1 MLTVVAP
8 AEQLTPDQELEL
20 SKRLAQWR
28 RQPLSPEELA
38 GLLPKVSDPAL
49 ALAIG
54 ERLGMAGPQAFELIG
69 PLCQQLGLRSELI
82 RALSICHHPDAKQQL
97 LQWLPQAG
105 ELEPEVLRALGC
117 WGNGID
123 LSIIANA
130 LDAPGQQHRLAG
142 IELLTFRCRRISTE
156 QLLSLCEPLLDD
168 LRAEVV
174 IATLRLLQRRD
185 EPEILQRI
193 AACATVDALPGVAE
207 MAIQALGCIQ
217 SESSRQLLEEL
228 AQGLQQ
234 TRLEEAL
241 QRQLKAQ

>member
-8 AEQLTPDQELEL
+8 AELLTPEQELEL

-28 RQPLSPEELA
+28 RQPLSPQELA
-38 GLLPKVSDPAL
+38 ALLPKVSDPAL

-54 ERLGMAGPQAFELIG
+54 ERLGMAGPEAFELIG
-69 PLCQQLGLRSELI
+69 PLCQQLGLGSALI

-97 LQWLPQAG
+97 LDWLPQSG
-105 ELEPEVLRALGC
+105 DLEPEVLRALSC

-123 LSIIANA
+123 LSIITTA
-130 LDAPGQQHRLAG
+130 LEAPGQQHRLAG
-142 IELLTFRCRRISTE
+142 IELLTFRCRRISTD
-156 QLLSLCEPLLDD
+156 QLLSLCEPLLED

-174 IATLRLLQRRD
+174 VATLRLLQRRD

-217 SESSRQLLEEL
+217 SEPSRHLLEQL
-228 AQGLQQ
+228 APALQE

-241 QRQLKAQ
+241 HRQLKAQ

>member
-1 MLTVVAP
+1 MLTVVAH
-8 AEQLTPDQELEL
+8 AELLTPEQELEL

-38 GLLPKVSDPAL
+38 ELLPKVSDPVL

-54 ERLGMAGPQAFELIG
+54 ERLGMAGPQAFALIG
-69 PLCQQLGLRSELI
+69 PLCEQLGLRSALV

-97 LQWLPQAG
+97 LEWLPQAG

-123 LSIIANA
+123 LSIITNA
-130 LDAPGQQHRLAG
+130 LNAPGQQHRLAG

-156 QLLSLCEPLLDD
+156 QLLSLCEPLLED
-168 LRAEVV
+168 LRADVV

-185 EPEILQRI
+185 EPQILQRI

-217 SESSRQLLEEL
+217 NESSLQLLQQLIEP
-228 AQGLQQ
+228 LQE

-241 QRQLKAQ
+241 KRQLEAQ

>member
-38 GLLPKVSDPAL
+38 ALLPKVSDPAL

-69 PLCQQLGLRSELI
+69 PLCQQLGLRSALI

-123 LSIIANA
+123 LSIITNA

-156 QLLSLCEPLLDD
+156 QLLSLCEPLLERSTGRSCDRH
-168 LRAEVV
+168 L
-174 IATLRLLQRRD
+174 
-185 EPEILQRI
+185 
-193 AACATVDALPGVAE
+193 AAAA
-207 MAIQALGCIQ
+207 
-217 SESSRQLLEEL
+217 
-228 AQGLQQ
+228 
-234 TRLEEAL
+234 
-241 QRQLKAQ
+241 KAR

>member
-8 AEQLTPDQELEL
+8 AELLTPEQELEL

-38 GLLPKVSDPAL
+38 ELLPKVSDPVL

-54 ERLGMAGPQAFELIG
+54 ERLGMAGPQAFALIG
-69 PLCQQLGLRSELI
+69 PLCEQLGLRSALV

-97 LQWLPQAG
+97 LEWLPQAG

-123 LSIIANA
+123 LSIITNA
-130 LDAPGQQHRLAG
+130 LNAPGKQHRLAG

-156 QLLSLCEPLLDD
+156 QLLSLCEPLLED
-168 LRAEVV
+168 LRADVV

-185 EPEILQRI
+185 EPQILQRI

-217 SESSRQLLEEL
+217 NESSLQLLQQLIEP
-228 AQGLQQ
+228 LQE

-241 QRQLKAQ
+241 QRQLNAQ